1 MILIA
6 NPIYDVVFKFMM
18 EDNKVAQKFV
28 STIIHEEVVELDF
41 AHTSIPYDGA
51 NGLTGLTG
59 LTVCHLDFAAK
70 ISTPDGYK
78 IVAIELQKAKLPTDI
93 MRFRNYL
100 GQNYQSSDNTY
111 HEKGDEYPK
120 ARQIYCIFLLNHG
133 IGFPAVPMLEVNQNV
148 IDSATGKVVD
158 GSKNEFIES
167 LHHRSWIIQIPQL
180 KQHRRNDIET
190 LLSIFDQDNLS
201 ADHHIKNVNEED
213 FPEEYRPIIRRLQM
227 AQSTSEVRQ
236 QMITEDYYLVV
247 LRNNERKVREQA
259 AELVEKTEALEKAEA
274 EKAEILAK
282 AKAEKLALLARIAEL
297 ESKK

>member
-1 MILIA
+1 MLLILLKNGMIYIA

-18 EDNKVAQKFV
+18 EDNKVAKKFI
-28 STIIHEEVVELDF
+28 SAIIREEVVELDF
-41 AHTSIPYDGA
+41 AHTSVPYAGD
-51 NGLTGLTG
+51 TG
-59 LTVCHLDFAAK
+59 LTVCHMDFAAK
-70 ISTPDGYK
+70 ISTPGGYK

-111 HEKGDEYPK
+111 RVEEAEYPK

-148 IDSATGKVVD
+148 TDAATGNLVD
-158 GSKNEFIES
+158 GNKNEFIES

-180 KQHRRNDIET
+180 KQRRRNDLEM

-227 AQSTSEVRQ
+227 AQSTAEVRQ

-247 LRNNERKVREQA
+247 LRNEERKVG
-259 AELVEKTEALEKAEA
+259 ELNKVIEEKDKALSEKD
-274 EKAEILAK
+274 KEIAK
-282 AKAEKLALLARIAEL
+282 LKRLL
-297 ESKK
+297 KKE